1 MSAPRV
7 LVAGATGYLGR
18 STLSAFAAEGF
29 TVRALTRRPSPPG
42 WLAEAADEV
51 VQGDVT
57 RMGSLQG
64 VCDGVDVV
72 FSAVSASSG
81 KGDFGEVDYRGNL
94 NLLAEARRA
103 GVRRFVYVSMF
114 RGPDFRHLEVVA
126 AHEDFVDALR
136 KADIESCIIRPTGFF
151 SDLMEILTM
160 AKRGRVFLFGDGRNR
175 LNPIDGRDLAV
186 VCARHGRSDET
197 EVNVGGPEVLDYRQ
211 IAEAAF
217 AAVGKKTR
225 ISYVPKR
232 VAGLAARGVRLLR
245 PHEGAV
251 LGFVAGITTSDL
263 IAPATG
269 EHRLADVFEDE
280 VRAGR
285 V

>member
-1 MSAPRV
+1 MSAGRV

-18 STLSAFAAEGF
+18 STLRTFADEGF
-29 TVRALTRRPSPPG
+29 TVRALTRRPTPPD
-42 WLAEAADEV
+42 WLAGSADEV

-57 RMGSLQG
+57 RMGSLKG
-64 VCDGVDVV
+64 CCDGVDVV

-81 KGDFGEVDYRGNL
+81 KGRFNDVDYRGNL

-103 GVRRFVYVSMF
+103 GVQRFVYVSMF
-114 RGPDFRHLEVVA
+114 RGPEFRHLEVVE
-126 AHEDFVDALR
+126 AHEAFVDALQ
-136 KADIESCIIRPTGFF
+136 AEDIESCIIRPTGFF

-186 VCARHGRSDET
+186 VCARHARTDET

-211 IAEAAF
+211 IADAAF
-217 AAVGKKTR
+217 AAVGKKPK

-263 IAPATG
+263 IAPTTG
-269 EHRLADVFEDE
+269 EHRLADVFRAE
-280 VRAGR
+280 VAAGR
-285 V
+285 